1 MTTFARASY
10 LATAAAGFVGCAS
23 TGGEKAPDSMSGA
36 MGSGVMCAG
45 INGCGGKGACGSAEN
60 SCKGQNSCKGKGWI
74 HVDSAEACTGQ
85 GGKVVTQK
93 M

>member
-1 MTTFARASY
+1 MTIFARGAY

-23 TGGEKAPDSMSGA
+23 TGEKAPDSMTGA

-45 INGCGGKGACGSAEN
+45 INGCGGKGSCASAEN

-74 HVDSAEACTGQ
+74 HTDSALACTGQ
-85 GGKVVTQK
+85 GGNVVTPK

>member
-1 MTTFARASY
+1 MTIFARGAY

-23 TGGEKAPDSMSGA
+23 TGGEKAPDTMTGA

-45 INGCGGKGACGSAEN
+45 INGCGGKGSCASADN
-60 SCKGQNSCKGKGWI
+60 ACKGQNTCKGKGWI
-74 HVDSAEACTGQ
+74 HADSAKVCTDQ
-85 GGKVVTQK
+85 GGMVVTQK